1 MRILHIGKFYPPFA
15 GGMENFLGDLLPA
28 LAKQGVETMALV
40 HQSPGSHGVGDVCTE
55 EPAIVRAP
63 CYGTLLYAPI
73 SPNFPLLFNGLLKKY
88 KPDIIHLHV
97 PNTSAFWVML
107 IARAAK
113 IPWVIHW
120 HADVVASNIDK
131 RLAIAYSVYRPFEQR
146 LLARA
151 QRVIATSPRYLESSI
166 PLSSWHEKSQVIPLG
181 LDPERLGLPE
191 PKTLQKMESLWGNQE
206 KSFRVL
212 AIGRLTYYKGHDI
225 LIQALAKTENIQVV
239 IVGEGEQRQELE
251 RLIDELK
258 LQEKVVLS
266 GLLSEADLQALLVSC
281 DCCCLPSIERTEAFG
296 LVLLEAMRYGKA
308 IIAADVPGSGMGWVV
323 QDETTGLLFP
333 VGDVDALARLMGQL
347 SEQPE
352 KSSALGVAGKLRFDE
367 SFHIDRIAE
376 KTKVLYQKII

>member
-1 MRILHIGKFYPPFA
+1 
-15 GGMENFLGDLLPA
+15 MENFLGDLLPA
-28 LAKQGVETMALV
+28 LNKQGVETMALV
-40 HQSPGSHGVGDVCTE
+40 HRSTGRDGEVDSCAE
-55 EPAIVRAP
+55 ESMIVRAP
-63 CYGTLLYAPI
+63 CYGSLLYAPV
-73 SPNFPLLFNGLLKKY
+73 SPTFPLLFNNLLKKF

-97 PNTSAFWVML
+97 PNTSAFWVMIL
-107 IARAAK
+107 SRAFK

-131 RLAIAYSVYRPFEQR
+131 RLAIAYSAYRPFEQR
-146 LLARA
+146 LLAKA
-151 QRVIATSPRYLESSI
+151 ETVIATSARYLESSI
-166 PLSSWHEKSQVIPLG
+166 PLNSWHEKSQVIPLG

-191 PKTLQKMESLWGNQE
+191 QKTVQKMELLWENKK

-212 AIGRLTYYKGHDI
+212 AIGRLTYYKGHDV
-225 LIQALAKTENIQVV
+225 LIRALAKTENIQLV

-251 RLIDELK
+251 RLVAELK

-323 QDETTGLLFP
+323 QDEVTGLLFP
-333 VGDVDALARLMGQL
+333 VGDVAALAGLMSCL
-347 SEQPE
+347 SEEPE
-352 KSSALGVAGKLRFDE
+352 KNSALGMAGKLRFDE

-376 KTKVLYQKII
+376 KTRELYQQISGEHYFF